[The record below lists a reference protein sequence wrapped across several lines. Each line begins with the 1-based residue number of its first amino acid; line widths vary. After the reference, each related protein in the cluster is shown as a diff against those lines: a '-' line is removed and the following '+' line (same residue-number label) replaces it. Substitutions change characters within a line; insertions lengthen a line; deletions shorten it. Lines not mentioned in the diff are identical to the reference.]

1 MNMNTKIGSGQGP
14 DNANIQS
21 RPAETATPGDTGK
34 LAAGARFRPEADS
47 GKTKA
52 QDRHRVGGGPL
63 HSFVNRIARGVKA
76 LPVVRILKGGAA
88 RTHPAS
94 PADELNKLRQAT
106 LASHGAMR
114 PTTTNPSLAEASLAP
129 ASQSMQPS
137 PADVPP
143 APPPQAL
150 KPSRPA
156 PPPPPP
162 AHLKPRLA
170 DAAPPVD
177 TSAAKAPDPEVLA
190 LRKQIDDLQAELA
203 RMKQLVAQSSA
214 MPSAAPPLAPPPP
227 PPADLMTRP
236 FKPVQGSQSSLASLN
251 GDGNA
256 PQGEGEGTQPA
267 KLKPVLS
274 DAQIAFNAEL
284 SERLAARRLKQE
296 SAEAVFPET
305 SAENTGSVS
314 GSSRSSGDDEQR

>member
-1 MNMNTKIGSGQGP
+1 MNMKIGSSHGS
-14 DNANIQS
+14 DNRNVQPGSA
-21 RPAETATPGDTGK
+21 ATATPSDAGE
-34 LAAGARFRPEADS
+34 LAGGARFRPETDS

-52 QDRHRVGGGPL
+52 QDRHRLGGGAL
-63 HSFVNRIARGVKA
+63 HSFVSRIAKGVKA

-88 RTHPAS
+88 RTHPAN

-106 LASHGAMR
+106 LASHGPMR

-150 KPSRPA
+150 KPARPA

-177 TSAAKAPDPEVLA
+177 TSAATAPDPEVLA

-203 RMKQLVAQSSA
+203 RMKQLMAQSSA
-214 MPSAAPPLAPPPP
+214 MPSAAAPSAPPP

-236 FKPVQGSQSSLASLN
+236 IKPAQGSQSSLASLN
-251 GDGNA
+251 DDGNA
-256 PQGEGEGTQPA
+256 SQGDGEGTQPA

-284 SERLAARRLKQE
+284 SERLAARRRKQE
-296 SAEAVFPET
+296 SAEAVSSET
-305 SAENTGSVS
+305 SAGNTGSVS
-314 GSSRSSGDDEQR
+314 GSSRSRSDDE